1 MSLRDEFRFYSP
13 IRELANTVTFI
24 FYVFSIIYYLNCD
37 CTVYGNKVRHR
48 HGRQSAA
55 PTAGVVRRA
64 GEPGPYG
71 MSAAGQAHTVRPY
84 SEVTRG
90 MSDTVLV
97 PTAGTSRYLA

>member
-1 MSLRDEFRFYSP
+1 MRIATP
-13 IRELANTVTFI
+13 VCALARNDKFGTF
-24 FYVFSIIYYLNCD
+24 
-37 CTVYGNKVRHR
+37 
-48 HGRQSAA
+48 SAV
-55 PTAGVVRRA
+55 GD
-64 GEPGPYG
+64 GFPGPYG